1 MTRWLWALLAW
12 TSLLLGILGALLPVM
27 PTVPFILLS
36 AFAAARG
43 SQRLRA
49 WLLRHPQF
57 GRAILDWE
65 RDGTVNR
72 RAKWLATAMMAASG
86 IGVWFTAPR
95 PWMAATVDVVMAL
108 VALWLWRRP
117 EPRQP
122 PQR

>member
-12 TSLLLGILGALLPVM
+12 TSLLLGIIGVLLPVM

-57 GRAILDWE
+57 GRFIGVIIRA
-65 RDGTVNR
+65 GR
-72 RAKWLATAMMAASG
+72 RIDHSKNSPARPWPAPSG
-86 IGVWFTAPR
+86 IRV
-95 PWMAATVDVVMAL
+95 
-108 VALWLWRRP
+108 RR
-117 EPRQP
+117 RQFVSFFFSC
-122 PQR
+122 